1 MTFLPPIDIKLV
13 AALTEKFPD
22 KAPDLNLSEKE
33 VWYRSGQV
41 SVVRWLQ
48 NQYEEQSQN
57 PLSTEVV

>member
-1 MTFLPPIDIKLV
+1 VTFLPPIDINLV

-48 NQYEEQSQN
+48 NQYEEQAQN
-57 PLSTEVV
+57 PLGTEVV